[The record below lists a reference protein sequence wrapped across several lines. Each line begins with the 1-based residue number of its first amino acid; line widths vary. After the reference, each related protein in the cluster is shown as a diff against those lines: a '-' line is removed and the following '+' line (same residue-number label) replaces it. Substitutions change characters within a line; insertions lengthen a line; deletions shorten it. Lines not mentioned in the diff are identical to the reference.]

1 MTDIFEEVSAELRR
15 DRMSE
20 AWDKYG
26 RYIIALAVAIIV
38 LTTAVIG
45 YSSYR
50 ASQDQAA
57 SLRYDALLESLQD
70 ADSEARLAA
79 LKSFAAAEDNG
90 YGVLA
95 DFSYAYALFEA
106 GDAAGALSAFDALS
120 EKGGVPDSL
129 QDYAKLQASI
139 VLLNSDGAL
148 GDIETRLDD
157 LLEEGNGLLPV
168 ARETMALAYMRDDQP
183 LEARRLFQA
192 LLSDANSSSL
202 TRERALIMLQK
213 LSLALLP
220 EAVGD
225 DDAAD
230 EAGADKGKTE

>member
-26 RYIIALAVAIIV
+26 RYIIGLAAAIIV
-38 LTTAVIG
+38 LTTVSIG
-45 YSSYR
+45 FSSYQ
-50 ASQDQAA
+50 ASQDEAA
-57 SLRYDALLESLQD
+57 SMRYDALLESLED

-79 LKSFAAAEDNG
+79 LQSFAAAENNG

-95 DFSYAYALFEA
+95 DFSYAYALNEA
-106 GDAAGALSAFDALS
+106 GDMMAALSAFDSLA
-120 EKGGVPDSL
+120 EKSSVPDSL
-129 QDYAKLQASI
+129 RDYAKLQAAI
-139 VLLNSDGAL
+139 VLLNSKGAL
-148 GDIETRLDD
+148 DDIEARLKD
-157 LLEEGNGLLPV
+157 LLKEGNGLLPM

-220 EAVGD
+220 EAI
-225 DDAAD
+225 AAD
-230 EAGADKGKTE
+230 TADADEGKPE